1 MNEDGVNVY
10 HVVVATGDPAGIH
23 KRVSLEAETL
33 EQAQELFAAR
43 YGKDNV
49 VSVWGDYEAEK
60 RRGYS
65 I

>member
-1 MNEDGVNVY
+1 MNKELNLY
-10 HVVVATGDPAGIH
+10 HAIVATGDPDGLH
-23 KRVSLEAETL
+23 KRVSLEAENVNQAR
-33 EQAQELFAAR
+33 EQFGAQ
-43 YGKDNV
+43 YGQANV